1 MPLIIV
7 VLGVM
12 LLLLL
17 VTVVRL
23 NTIFSLLITSVAV
36 GFAMDM
42 PAVDILQS
50 VETGASSTMGQLALL
65 LAFGSVLGKLMADGG
80 AAEQI
85 TTVITTVFGKKNLPW
100 AMVLTGFL
108 VGIPLFYN
116 VGFIVLVPF
125 VFMVCAS
132 NKLPLL
138 YIAIP
143 LLAALSVTH
152 GYLPP
157 HPGATAITLTY
168 KADIGLTM
176 AYGIVVAIPAIIIGG
191 PLFGRTLK
199 GIPTNPPPEL
209 FPEQNPAHRRQL
221 PGFALSLFTGL
232 FPILLIAIGSFSY
245 LIFPDGSSWLT
256 ALRFMGDPVV
266 ALMIASL
273 VAMYTMGIRQGKS
286 LRQQS
291 ESVEE
296 AIRGITLILFII
308 AASGVFKQIL
318 VDSGVAIYIAEL
330 TTELSLSPLVLAWL
344 IAGVIRLVIGSASV
358 AGLTAAGIMLPIVKA
373 GAVTPE
379 LMVLATGAGSLM
391 FSHVNDPGFWMFKS
405 YFGLSMKDTFRSWTV
420 METLVSVTG
429 LIGVLLLHWLG
440 Y

>member
-7 VLGVM
+7 VLGVA

-42 PAVDILQS
+42 SAVDILKS
-50 VETGASSTMGQLALL
+50 VESGASSTMGQLALL
-65 LAFGSVLGKLMADGG
+65 LAFGSVLGKLMAEGG

-85 TTVITTVFGKKNLPW
+85 TTVITSVFGRKNLPW

-138 YIAIP
+138 YVAIP

-157 HPGATAITLTY
+157 HPGATAVALTY

-176 AYGIVVAIPAIIIGG
+176 AYGVVVAIPAIIIGG
-191 PLFGRTLK
+191 PLFARTLK
-199 GIPTNPPPEL
+199 GISTNPPPEL
-209 FPEQNPAHRRQL
+209 FPEQNNADRRKL
-221 PGFALSLFTGL
+221 PGFAISLFTGL
-232 FPILLIAIGSFSY
+232 FPIFLIALGSFSY
-245 LIFPDGSSWLT
+245 LIFPEGSFWLL
-256 ALRFMGDPVV
+256 ALQFLGDPVV

-273 VAMYTMGIRQGKS
+273 IAMYTMGIRQGKS
-286 LRQQS
+286 LKAQS
-291 ESVEE
+291 ESIEE
-296 AIRGITLILFII
+296 AIRGITMILFII

-318 VDSGVAIYIAEL
+318 VDSGVALYIADL
-330 TTELSLSPLVLAWL
+330 TNDLSLSPLVLAWL
-344 IAGVIRLVIGSASV
+344 IAGIIRLVIGSASV
-358 AGLTAAGIMLPIVKA
+358 AGLTAAGIMLPIVHA

-429 LIGVLLLHWLG
+429 LIGVLILHWLG
-440 Y
+440 H

>member
-7 VLGVM
+7 VLGVA
-12 LLLLL
+12 LLLAL

-23 NTIFSLLITSVAV
+23 NTVFSLLITSVAV

-42 PAVDILQS
+42 SAVDILKS
-50 VETGASSTMGQLALL
+50 VETGVSTTMGQLALL
-65 LAFGSVLGKLMADGG
+65 LAFGAVLGKLMAEGG

-85 TTVITTVFGKKNLPW
+85 TKVLTQLFGKRNLPW

-125 VFMVCAS
+125 VFMICAS

-138 YIAIP
+138 YVAIP

-157 HPGATAITLTY
+157 HPGATAIALSY
-168 KADIGLTM
+168 QADIGLTM
-176 AYGIVVAIPAIIIGG
+176 AYGVIVAIPAIIISG

-209 FPEQNPAHRRQL
+209 FPLQNQEDRKRL
-221 PGFALSLFTGL
+221 PGFGISLFTGL
-232 FPILLIAIGSFSY
+232 FPIMLIALGSFAY
-245 LIFPDGSSWLT
+245 LLLPEDSVWLVT
-256 ALRFMGDPVV
+256 CRFLGDPAV
-266 ALMIASL
+266 ALMLASL
-273 VAMYTMGIRQGKS
+273 LAMYTMGIRQGKS
-286 LRQQS
+286 LKQQS

-296 AIRGITLILFII
+296 AIRGITMILFII

-318 VDSGVAIYIAEL
+318 VDSGVAVYIAQL
-330 TTELSLSPLVLAWL
+330 THGMALSPIVLAWS
-344 IAGVIRLVIGSASV
+344 IAGIIRLVIGSASV
-358 AGLTAAGIMLPIVKA
+358 AGLTAAGIMLPIVNESDI
-373 GAVTPE
+373 TPE

-405 YFGLSMKDTFRSWTV
+405 YFGVSMKDTFRSWTV

-429 LIGVLLLHWLG
+429 LIGVLALHWLG
-440 Y
+440 F

>member
-7 VLGVM
+7 VLGVA

-36 GFAMDM
+36 GFAMNM
-42 PAVDILQS
+42 NAVDILKS
-50 VETGASSTMGQLALL
+50 IETGVSSTMGQLALL
-65 LAFGSVLGKLMADGG
+65 LAFGSLLGKLMAEGG
-80 AAEQI
+80 AAEKI
-85 TTVITTVFGKKNLPW
+85 TTKLTAVFGRKNLPW

-132 NKLPLL
+132 NKMPLL
-138 YIAIP
+138 YVAIP

-157 HPGATAITLTY
+157 HPGATAIAVTY
-168 KADIGLTM
+168 NADIGLTM

-191 PLFGRTLK
+191 PLFGRMLK
-199 GIPTNPPPEL
+199 HIPTNPPAEF
-209 FPEQNPAHRRQL
+209 FPEPNQADKKEL
-221 PGFALSLFTGL
+221 PGFAISIFTGL
-232 FPILLIAIGSFSY
+232 FPIILIAVGSFAH
-245 LIFPDGSSWLT
+245 LIFPKDSPWLA
-256 ALRFMGDPVV
+256 ALRFLGDPVV

-286 LRQQS
+286 LREQS

-296 AIRGITLILFII
+296 AIRGIMMILFII
-308 AASGVFKQIL
+308 AASGAFKQIL
-318 VDSGVAIYIAEL
+318 VDSGVANYIADL
-330 TTELSLSPLVLAWL
+330 TAHLSLSPLVLTWL
-344 IAGVIRLVIGSASV
+344 IAGIIRLVIGSASV
-358 AGLTAAGIMLPIVKA
+358 AGLAAAGIMLPIVQA
-373 GAVTPE
+373 GNVTPE

-405 YFGLSMKDTFRSWTV
+405 YFGVSVKDTFRSWTV
-420 METLVSVTG
+420 METLVSVIG
-429 LIGVLLLHWLG
+429 LIGVLILHWLG
-440 Y
+440 H

>member
-7 VLGVM
+7 VLGVA
-12 LLLLL
+12 LLLAL

-23 NTIFSLLITSVAV
+23 NTVFSLLITSIAV
-36 GFAMDM
+36 GFAMGM
-42 PAVDILQS
+42 SPVDILKS
-50 VETGASSTMGQLALL
+50 VETGASTTMGQLALL
-65 LAFGSVLGKLMADGG
+65 LAFGAVLGKLMADGG

-85 TTVITTVFGKKNLPW
+85 TTVLTAVFGKKNLPW

-138 YIAIP
+138 YVAIP

-157 HPGATAITLTY
+157 HPGATAIALTY

-176 AYGIVVAIPAIIIGG
+176 AYGIVVAIPAIVISG
-191 PLFGRTLK
+191 PFFGRTLK
-199 GIPTNPPPEL
+199 GITTNPPPEL
-209 FPEQNPAHRRQL
+209 FPQQQQGDKRKL
-221 PGFALSLFTGL
+221 PGFGISLFTGL
-232 FPILLIAIGSFSY
+232 FPILLIALGSFSY
-245 LIFPDGSSWLT
+245 LILPEGSFWLT
-256 ALRFMGDPVV
+256 ALRFLGDPVV

-286 LRQQS
+286 LKQQS
-291 ESVEE
+291 ESVED
-296 AIRGITLILFII
+296 AIRGITMILFII

-318 VDSGVAIYIAEL
+318 VDSGVAIYIANL
-330 TTELSLSPLVLAWL
+330 TTDLSLSPLVLAWC
-344 IAGVIRLVIGSASV
+344 IAGIIRLVIGSASV
-358 AGLTAAGIMLPIVKA
+358 AGLTAAGIMLPIVEA
-373 GAVTPE
+373 NHITPE

-391 FSHVNDPGFWMFKS
+391 FSHVNDPGFWMFKT

-420 METLVSVTG
+420 METLVSIIG
-429 LIGVLLLHWLG
+429 LFGVLALHGLG
-440 Y
+440 L

>member
-7 VLGVM
+7 ILGVA

-36 GFAMDM
+36 GFAMNM
-42 PAVDILQS
+42 NAVDILKS
-50 VETGASSTMGQLALL
+50 VETGVSSTMGQLALL
-65 LAFGSVLGKLMADGG
+65 LAFGSLLGKLMAEGG
-80 AAEQI
+80 AAEKI
-85 TTVITTVFGKKNLPW
+85 TTVLTAVFGRKNLPW

-132 NKLPLL
+132 NKMPLL
-138 YIAIP
+138 YVAIP

-157 HPGATAITLTY
+157 HPGATAIALAY
-168 KADIGLTM
+168 NADIGLTM

-191 PLFGRTLK
+191 PLFGRMLK
-199 GIPTNPPPEL
+199 HIPTNPPTEF
-209 FPEQNPAHRRQL
+209 FPGHNQADRKEL
-221 PGFALSLFTGL
+221 PGFAISIFTGL
-232 FPILLIAIGSFSY
+232 FPIILIAFGSFAH
-245 LIFPDGSSWLT
+245 LLFPEGSSWLA
-256 ALRFMGDPVV
+256 ALRFLGDPVV
-266 ALMIASL
+266 ALMIAAL

-286 LRQQS
+286 LREQS

-296 AIRGITLILFII
+296 AIRGIMMILFII
-308 AASGVFKQIL
+308 AASGAFKQIL
-318 VDSGVAIYIAEL
+318 VDSGVANYIADL
-330 TTELSLSPLVLAWL
+330 TADLSLSPLVLAWL

-358 AGLTAAGIMLPIVKA
+358 AGLTAAGIMLPIVQA
-373 GAVTPE
+373 GDVTPE

-405 YFGLSMKDTFRSWTV
+405 YFGVSMKDTFRSWTV
-420 METLVSVTG
+420 METLVSVIG
-429 LIGVLLLHWLG
+429 LIGVLILHWLG
-440 Y
+440 H

>member
-7 VLGVM
+7 ILGVA

-36 GFAMDM
+36 GFAMNMSD
-42 PAVDILQS
+42 VDILKS
-50 VETGASSTMGQLALL
+50 VETGVSSTMGQLALL
-65 LAFGSVLGKLMADGG
+65 LAFGSLLGKLMAEGG
-80 AAEQI
+80 AAEKI
-85 TTVITTVFGKKNLPW
+85 TTVLTAVFGRKNLPW

-132 NKLPLL
+132 NKMPLL
-138 YIAIP
+138 YVAIP

-157 HPGATAITLTY
+157 HPGATAIAVTY
-168 KADIGLTM
+168 NADIGLTM

-191 PLFGRTLK
+191 PLFGRMLK
-199 GIPTNPPPEL
+199 HIPTNPPTEF
-209 FPEQNPAHRRQL
+209 FPEDNEADRKEL
-221 PGFALSLFTGL
+221 PGFAISIFTGL
-232 FPILLIAIGSFSY
+232 FPIVLIALGSFAH
-245 LIFPDGSSWLT
+245 LLFPKDSSWL
-256 ALRFMGDPVV
+256 ALRFVGDPVV
-266 ALMIASL
+266 ALMIAAL

-286 LRQQS
+286 LRDQS
-291 ESVEE
+291 ASVEE
-296 AIRGITLILFII
+296 AIRGIMMILFII
-308 AASGVFKQIL
+308 AASGAFKQIL
-318 VDSGVAIYIAEL
+318 VDSGVANYIADI
-330 TTELSLSPLVLAWL
+330 TADLSLSPLVLAWL

-358 AGLTAAGIMLPIVKA
+358 AGLTAAGIMLPIVQA
-373 GAVTPE
+373 GNVTPE

-405 YFGLSMKDTFRSWTV
+405 YFGVSMKDTFRSWTV
-420 METLVSVTG
+420 METLVSVVG
-429 LIGVLLLHWLG
+429 LIGVLVLHWLG
-440 Y
+440 H

>member
-7 VLGVM
+7 ILGVA

-36 GFAMDM
+36 GFAMNM
-42 PAVDILQS
+42 NAVDILKS
-50 VETGASSTMGQLALL
+50 VETGVSSTMGQLALL
-65 LAFGSVLGKLMADGG
+65 LAFGSLLGKLMAEGG
-80 AAEQI
+80 AAEKI
-85 TTVITTVFGKKNLPW
+85 TTVLTAVFGRKNLPW

-132 NKLPLL
+132 NKMPLL
-138 YIAIP
+138 YVAIP

-157 HPGATAITLTY
+157 HPGATAIALAY
-168 KADIGLTM
+168 NADIGLTM

-191 PLFGRTLK
+191 PLFGRMLK
-199 GIPTNPPPEL
+199 HIPTNPPTEF
-209 FPEQNPAHRRQL
+209 FPGHNQADRKEL
-221 PGFALSLFTGL
+221 PGFAISIFTGL
-232 FPILLIAIGSFSY
+232 FPIILIAFGSFAH
-245 LIFPDGSSWLT
+245 LLFPEGSSWLA
-256 ALRFMGDPVV
+256 ALRFLGDPVV
-266 ALMIASL
+266 ALMVAAL

-286 LRQQS
+286 LREQS

-296 AIRGITLILFII
+296 AIRGIMMILFII
-308 AASGVFKQIL
+308 AASGAFKQIL
-318 VDSGVAIYIAEL
+318 VDSGVANYIADL
-330 TTELSLSPLVLAWL
+330 TADLSLSPLVLAWL

-358 AGLTAAGIMLPIVKA
+358 AGLTAAGIMLPIVQA
-373 GAVTPE
+373 GDVTPE

-405 YFGLSMKDTFRSWTV
+405 YFGVSMKDTFRSWTV
-420 METLVSVTG
+420 METLVSVIG
-429 LIGVLLLHWLG
+429 LIGVLILHWLG
-440 Y
+440 H

>member
-7 VLGVM
+7 VLGVA
-12 LLLLL
+12 LLLAL

-23 NTIFSLLITSVAV
+23 NTVFSLLITSIAV
-36 GFAMDM
+36 GFAMEM
-42 PAVDILQS
+42 STVDILKS
-50 VETGASSTMGQLALL
+50 VETGASTTMGQLALL
-65 LAFGSVLGKLMADGG
+65 LAFGAVLGKLMADGG

-85 TTVITTVFGKKNLPW
+85 TTVLTSVFGKKNLPW

-138 YIAIP
+138 YVAIP

-157 HPGATAITLTY
+157 HPGATAIALTY

-176 AYGIVVAIPAIIIGG
+176 AYGIVVAIPAIVISG
-191 PLFGRTLK
+191 LFFGRTLK
-199 GIPTNPPPEL
+199 GIATNPPPEL
-209 FPEQNPAHRRQL
+209 FPQQQQADKRKL
-221 PGFALSLFTGL
+221 PSFGISLFTGL
-232 FPILLIAIGSFSY
+232 FPILLIALGSFSY
-245 LIFPDGSSWLT
+245 LLLPEGSFWLT
-256 ALRFMGDPVV
+256 TLRFLGDPVV

-273 VAMYTMGIRQGKS
+273 LAMYTMGVRQGKS
-286 LRQQS
+286 LKQQS

-296 AIRGITLILFII
+296 AIRGITMILFII

-318 VDSGVAIYIAEL
+318 VDSGVAIYIANL
-330 TTELSLSPLVLAWL
+330 TTDLHMSPLVLAWC
-344 IAGVIRLVIGSASV
+344 IAGIIRLVIGSASV
-358 AGLTAAGIMLPIVKA
+358 AGLTAAGIMLPIVEA
-373 GAVTPE
+373 NNITPE

-391 FSHVNDPGFWMFKS
+391 FSHVNDPGFWMFKT

-420 METLVSVTG
+420 METLVSIIG
-429 LIGVLLLHWLG
+429 LFGVLVLHALG
-440 Y
+440 L

>member
-7 VLGVM
+7 VLGVA

-17 VTVVRL
+17 VTVVKL

-42 PAVDILQS
+42 SADEILKS
-50 VETGASSTMGQLALL
+50 VESGASTTLGQLALL

-80 AAEQI
+80 AAERI
-85 TTVITTVFGKKNLPW
+85 TTVMTGVFGERKLPW

-125 VFMVCAS
+125 VFMVCSS

-138 YIAIP
+138 YVAIP

-168 KADIGLTM
+168 NADIGLTM

-191 PLFGRTLK
+191 ALFGSTLK
-199 GIPTNPPPEL
+199 GIATNPPPEL
-209 FPEQNPAHRRQL
+209 IPEQNKGDRNKL
-221 PGFALSLFTGL
+221 PGFALSVFTGL
-232 FPILLIAIGSFSY
+232 FPIVLIAIGSFSY
-245 LIFPDGSSWLT
+245 LIFPEGSSWLT
-256 ALRFMGDPVV
+256 ALRFLGDPVV

-273 VAMYTMGIRQGKS
+273 FVMYTIGIRQGKS
-286 LRQQS
+286 LKQQS
-291 ESVEE
+291 ESVED
-296 AIRGITLILFII
+296 AIRGITMILFII

-318 VDSGVAIYIAEL
+318 VDSGVAIYIAEI
-330 TTELSLSPLVLAWL
+330 TTDLNLSPLVLAWF
-344 IAGVIRLVIGSASV
+344 IAGIIRLVIGSASV
-358 AGLTAAGIMLPIVKA
+358 AGLTAAGIMLPIVEA
-373 GAVTPE
+373 GEVTPE

-391 FSHVNDPGFWMFKS
+391 FSHVNDPGFWMFKT
-405 YFGLSMKDTFRSWTV
+405 YFGLNMKDTFRSWTV
-420 METLVSVTG
+420 METLVSVVG
-429 LIGVLLLHWLG
+429 LVGVLTLHWLG
-440 Y
+440 H

>member
-7 VLGVM
+7 ILGVA

-36 GFAMDM
+36 GFAMNM
-42 PAVDILQS
+42 NAVDILKS
-50 VETGASSTMGQLALL
+50 VETGVSTTMGQLALL
-65 LAFGSVLGKLMADGG
+65 LAFGSLLGKLMAEGG
-80 AAEQI
+80 AAEKI
-85 TTVITTVFGKKNLPW
+85 TTVLTAVFGKKNLPW

-132 NKLPLL
+132 NKMPLL
-138 YIAIP
+138 YVAIP

-157 HPGATAITLTY
+157 HPGATAIALTY

-191 PLFGRTLK
+191 PLFGRMLK
-199 GIPTNPPPEL
+199 HIPTNPPTEF
-209 FPEQNPAHRRQL
+209 FPEHNHADKKEL
-221 PGFALSLFTGL
+221 PGFAISIFTGL
-232 FPILLIAIGSFSY
+232 FPIILIALGSFSH
-245 LIFPDGSSWLT
+245 LIFPEGSSWLK
-256 ALRFMGDPVV
+256 ALRFLGDPVV
-266 ALMIASL
+266 ALMLASL
-273 VAMYTMGIRQGKS
+273 MAMYTMGIRQGKS
-286 LRQQS
+286 LREQS
-291 ESVEE
+291 ASVEE
-296 AIRGITLILFII
+296 AIRGIMMILFII
-308 AASGVFKQIL
+308 AASGAFKQIL
-318 VDSGVAIYIAEL
+318 VDSGVANYIADL
-330 TTELSLSPLVLAWL
+330 TADLSLSPLVLAWL
-344 IAGVIRLVIGSASV
+344 IAGIIRLVIGSASV
-358 AGLTAAGIMLPIVKA
+358 AGLTAAGIMLPIVQA
-373 GAVTPE
+373 GEVTPE

-405 YFGLSMKDTFRSWTV
+405 YFGVSMKDTFRSWTV
-420 METLVSVTG
+420 METLVSVIG
-429 LIGVLLLHWLG
+429 LIGVLILHWLG
-440 Y
+440 H

>member
-1 MPLIIV
+1 MPLIIIIFGV
-7 VLGVM
+7 VM
-12 LLLLL
+12 LLIL
-17 VTVVRL
+17 VTVIRL
-23 NTIFSLLITSVAV
+23 NTVFSLLITSIAV
-36 GFAMDM
+36 GFAMRM
-42 PAVDILQS
+42 SVQEILKS
-50 VETGASSTMGQLALL
+50 VETGASSTMGQLGLL
-65 LAFGSVLGKLMADGG
+65 LAFGSVLGKLMAEGG
-80 AAEQI
+80 AAERI
-85 TTVITTVFGKKNLPW
+85 TTVLTAVFGKKNLPW

-132 NKLPLL
+132 NKLPML
-138 YIAIP
+138 YVAIP

-157 HPGATAITLTY
+157 HPGAMAIALTF

-176 AYGIVVAIPAIIIGG
+176 AYGIVVAIPAILIGG

-199 GIPTNPPPEL
+199 GIATNPPAEL
-209 FPEQNPAHRRQL
+209 FPQRRQDDEGKL
-221 PGFALSLFTGL
+221 PGFGISLFTGL
-232 FPILLIAIGSFSY
+232 FPVLLIALGAFSH
-245 LIFPDGSSWLT
+245 LLLPETSRWLT
-256 ALRFMGDPVV
+256 ALQFVGDPVI

-286 LRQQS
+286 LKQQS

-296 AIRGITLILFII
+296 AFRGITMILFII

-318 VDSGVAIYIAEL
+318 VDSGVANYIANL
-330 TTELSLSPLVLAWL
+330 TNDLSLSPLVLAWS
-344 IAGVIRLVIGSASV
+344 IAGIIRLVIGSASV
-358 AGLTAAGIMLPIVKA
+358 AGLTAAGIMLPIVQA
-373 GAVTPE
+373 GQVTPE

-405 YFGLSMKDTFRSWTV
+405 YFGVSIKDTFRSWTL
-420 METLVSVTG
+420 METLVSITG
-429 LIGVLLLHWLG
+429 LAGVLVLQWLG
-440 Y
+440 V

>member
-7 VLGVM
+7 ILGVA

-36 GFAMDM
+36 GFAMNM
-42 PAVDILQS
+42 NAVDILKS
-50 VETGASSTMGQLALL
+50 VETGVSSTMGQLALL
-65 LAFGSVLGKLMADGG
+65 LAFGSLLGKLMAEGG
-80 AAEQI
+80 AAEKI
-85 TTVITTVFGKKNLPW
+85 TTKLTAVFGRKNLPW

-132 NKLPLL
+132 NKMPLL
-138 YIAIP
+138 YVAIP

-157 HPGATAITLTY
+157 HPGATAIAVTY
-168 KADIGLTM
+168 NADIGLTM

-191 PLFGRTLK
+191 PLFGRMLK
-199 GIPTNPPPEL
+199 RIPTNPPAEL
-209 FPEQNPAHRRQL
+209 FPEHDQADRKEL
-221 PGFALSLFTGL
+221 PGFAISIFTGL
-232 FPILLIAIGSFSY
+232 FPIILIAFGSFAH
-245 LIFPDGSSWLT
+245 LIFPEGSSWLT
-256 ALRFMGDPVV
+256 ALRFLGDPVV

-286 LRQQS
+286 LREQS

-296 AIRGITLILFII
+296 AIRGIMMILFII
-308 AASGVFKQIL
+308 AASGAFKQIL
-318 VDSGVAIYIAEL
+318 VDSGVANYIAEL
-330 TTELSLSPLVLAWL
+330 TADLSLSPLVLAWL
-344 IAGVIRLVIGSASV
+344 IAGIIRLVIGSASV
-358 AGLTAAGIMLPIVKA
+358 AGLTAAGIMLPIVQA
-373 GAVTPE
+373 GNVTPE

-405 YFGLSMKDTFRSWTV
+405 YFGVSMKDTFRSWTV
-420 METLVSVTG
+420 METLVSVVG
-429 LIGVLLLHWLG
+429 LIGVLILHWLG
-440 Y
+440 H

>member
-7 VLGVM
+7 ILGVA

-36 GFAMDM
+36 GFAMNM
-42 PAVDILQS
+42 NAVDILKS
-50 VETGASSTMGQLALL
+50 VETGVSSTMGQLALL
-65 LAFGSVLGKLMADGG
+65 LAFGSLLGKLMAEGG
-80 AAEQI
+80 AAEKI
-85 TTVITTVFGKKNLPW
+85 TMVLTAVFGRKNLPW

-132 NKLPLL
+132 NKMPLL
-138 YIAIP
+138 YVAIP

-157 HPGATAITLTY
+157 HPGATAIALAY
-168 KADIGLTM
+168 NADIGLTM

-191 PLFGRTLK
+191 PLFGRMLK
-199 GIPTNPPPEL
+199 HIPTNPPTEF
-209 FPEQNPAHRRQL
+209 FPGHNQADRKEL
-221 PGFALSLFTGL
+221 PGFAISIFTGL
-232 FPILLIAIGSFSY
+232 FPIILIAFGSFAH
-245 LIFPDGSSWLT
+245 LLFPEGSSWLA
-256 ALRFMGDPVV
+256 ALRFLGDPVV
-266 ALMIASL
+266 ALMIAAL

-286 LRQQS
+286 LREQS

-296 AIRGITLILFII
+296 AIRGIMMILFII
-308 AASGVFKQIL
+308 AASGAFKQIL
-318 VDSGVAIYIAEL
+318 VDSGVANYIADL
-330 TTELSLSPLVLAWL
+330 TADLSLSPLVLAWL

-358 AGLTAAGIMLPIVKA
+358 AGLTAAGIMLPIVQA
-373 GAVTPE
+373 GDVTPE

-405 YFGLSMKDTFRSWTV
+405 YFGVSMKDTFRSWTM
-420 METLVSVTG
+420 METLVSVIG
-429 LIGVLLLHWLG
+429 LIGVLILHWLG
-440 Y
+440 H

>member
-7 VLGVM
+7 ILGVA

-36 GFAMDM
+36 GFAMNM
-42 PAVDILQS
+42 SAVDILKS
-50 VETGASSTMGQLALL
+50 VENGVSTTMGQLALL
-65 LAFGSVLGKLMADGG
+65 LAFGSLLGKLMAEGG
-80 AAEQI
+80 AAEKI
-85 TTVITTVFGKKNLPW
+85 TTVLTAVFGKKNLPW

-125 VFMVCAS
+125 VFMVCVS
-132 NKLPLL
+132 NKMPLL
-138 YIAIP
+138 YIAMP

-157 HPGATAITLTY
+157 HPGATAIALTY

-176 AYGIVVAIPAIIIGG
+176 VYGIIVAIPAIIMGG
-191 PLFGRTLK
+191 PLFGRMLK
-199 GIPTNPPPEL
+199 HIPTNPPTEF
-209 FPEQNPAHRRQL
+209 FPEHNQADRKEL
-221 PGFALSLFTGL
+221 PGFAISIFTGL
-232 FPILLIAIGSFSY
+232 FPIILIAFGSFSH
-245 LIFPDGSSWLT
+245 LIFPEGSSWLK
-256 ALRFMGDPVV
+256 ALRFLGDPVV

-273 VAMYTMGIRQGKS
+273 MAMYTMGIRQGKS
-286 LRQQS
+286 LREQS

-296 AIRGITLILFII
+296 AIRGIMMILFII
-308 AASGVFKQIL
+308 AASGAFKQIL
-318 VDSGVAIYIAEL
+318 VDSGVANYIADI
-330 TTELSLSPLVLAWL
+330 TADLSLSPLVLAWL
-344 IAGVIRLVIGSASV
+344 IAGIIRLVIGSASV
-358 AGLTAAGIMLPIVKA
+358 AGLTAAGIMLPIVQA
-373 GAVTPE
+373 GKVTPE

-405 YFGLSMKDTFRSWTV
+405 YFGVSMKDTFRSWTV
-420 METLVSVTG
+420 METLVSVVG
-429 LIGVLLLHWLG
+429 LIGVLILHWLG
-440 Y
+440 H

>member
-7 VLGVM
+7 VLGVA
-12 LLLLL
+12 LLLAL

-23 NTIFSLLITSVAV
+23 NTVFSLLITSIAV
-36 GFAMDM
+36 GFAMGM
-42 PAVDILQS
+42 SPVEIAKS
-50 VETGASSTMGQLALL
+50 VETGASTTMGQLALL
-65 LAFGSVLGKLMADGG
+65 LAFGAVLGKFMADGG

-85 TTVITTVFGKKNLPW
+85 TMVLTSVFGKKNLPW

-132 NKLPLL
+132 NKLPML
-138 YIAIP
+138 YVAIP

-157 HPGATAITLTY
+157 HPGATVIALTY

-176 AYGIVVAIPAIIIGG
+176 AYGIVVAIPAIVISG
-191 PLFGRTLK
+191 PFFGRTLK
-199 GIPTNPPPEL
+199 GIATNPPPEL
-209 FPEQNPAHRRQL
+209 FPQPQQKDIRKL
-221 PGFALSLFTGL
+221 PGFGISLFTGL
-232 FPILLIAIGSFSY
+232 FPIILIALGSFSY
-245 LIFPDGSSWLT
+245 LILPEGSFWLT
-256 ALRFMGDPVV
+256 TLRFLGDPVV

-286 LRQQS
+286 LKQQS
-291 ESVEE
+291 ESIED
-296 AIRGITLILFII
+296 AIRGITMILFII

-318 VDSGVAIYIAEL
+318 VDSGVAIYIANL
-330 TTELSLSPLVLAWL
+330 TTDLSLSPLVLAWC
-344 IAGVIRLVIGSASV
+344 IAGIIRLVIGSASV
-358 AGLTAAGIMLPIVKA
+358 AGLTAAGIMLPIVEA
-373 GAVTPE
+373 SHITPE
-379 LMVLATGAGSLM
+379 LVVLATGAGSLM
-391 FSHVNDPGFWMFKS
+391 FSHVNDPGFWMFKT

-420 METLVSVTG
+420 METLVSIIG
-429 LIGVLLLHWLG
+429 LFGVLALHGLG
-440 Y
+440 L

>member
-7 VLGVM
+7 ILGVG

-36 GFAMDM
+36 GFAMHM
-42 PAVDILQS
+42 NAVDILKS
-50 VETGASSTMGQLALL
+50 VETGVSSTMGQLALL
-65 LAFGSVLGKLMADGG
+65 LAFGSLLGKLMAEGG
-80 AAEQI
+80 AAEKI
-85 TTVITTVFGKKNLPW
+85 TMVLTAVFGRKNLPW

-132 NKLPLL
+132 NKMPLL
-138 YIAIP
+138 YVAIP

-157 HPGATAITLTY
+157 HPGATAIAVAY
-168 KADIGLTM
+168 NADIGLTM

-191 PLFGRTLK
+191 PLFGRMLK
-199 GIPTNPPPEL
+199 HIPTNPPTEF
-209 FPEQNPAHRRQL
+209 FPENKQADRKEL
-221 PGFALSLFTGL
+221 PGFAISLFTGL
-232 FPILLIAIGSFSY
+232 FPIILIAFGSFAH
-245 LIFPDGSSWLT
+245 LLFPEGSSWLA
-256 ALRFMGDPVV
+256 ALRFLGDPVV
-266 ALMIASL
+266 ALMIAAL

-286 LRQQS
+286 LREQS

-296 AIRGITLILFII
+296 AIRGIMMILFII
-308 AASGVFKQIL
+308 AASGAFKQIL
-318 VDSGVAIYIAEL
+318 VDSGVANYIADL
-330 TTELSLSPLVLAWL
+330 TADLSLSPLVLAWL

-358 AGLTAAGIMLPIVKA
+358 AGLTAAGIMLPIVQA
-373 GAVTPE
+373 GDVTPE

-405 YFGLSMKDTFRSWTV
+405 YFGVSMKDTFRSWTV
-420 METLVSVTG
+420 METLVSVIG
-429 LIGVLLLHWLG
+429 LIGVLILHWLG
-440 Y
+440 H